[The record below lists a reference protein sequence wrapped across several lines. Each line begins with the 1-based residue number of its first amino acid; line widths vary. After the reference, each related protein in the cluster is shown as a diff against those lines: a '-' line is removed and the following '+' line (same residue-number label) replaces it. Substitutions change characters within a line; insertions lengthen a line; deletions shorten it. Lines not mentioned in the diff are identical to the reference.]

1 MGQARQRGTLAQRQ
15 QAALD
20 RQLALRPKFITCN
33 HCQAT
38 LTEMDAVDVSSLPGI
53 SAAFEAQ
60 CPHCEHATYA
70 IKGEAEAV
78 ARLHA
83 QIEQAAGG
91 SSGAGVVPAANKG

>member
-15 QAALD
+15 QAAID
-20 RQLALRPKFITCN
+20 QQLALRPKFITCN

-38 LTEMDAVDVSSLPGI
+38 LTEMAAVDVSKMPGI
-53 SAAFEAQ
+53 TAAFEAS
-60 CPHCEHATYA
+60 CAACGHDTYA
-70 IKGEAEAV
+70 IKGEPEAV

-83 QIEQAAGG
+83 LIEQAAGG